1 MVDKIVMAL
10 SKREWALVVGWLSNG
25 NSEAR
30 ALSDRIEG
38 FVNKSW
44 KHEGPLEVSYDEVRQ
59 QEIDDD

>member
-10 SKREWALVVGWLSNG
+10 SKREWALVVGWLNNG

-30 ALSDRIEG
+30 ALADRIEG

-44 KHEGPLEVSYDEVRQ
+44 KQEGPFEASYDEVRQ
-59 QEIDDD
+59 QEVDNE